1 MVERSDPVPPG
12 GIDELG
18 NDSTEQAVIEVL
30 RAMKRVLRALK
41 RKLVGSTDRPIPL
54 RARHVEYSAIVS
66 LDDDPAKPSDRLIDL
81 ALRAAHAAQSISM
94 AAVVARMTQPPYYP
108 DVWPGEHYRL
118 LAGLVSVCQPQVI
131 VEIGTSTGLSA
142 LAMRQLMPSGAR
154 LITFDVIPW
163 DKFPDTCLR
172 TEDFENG
179 ALMQMIGD
187 VSDSH
192 VMRQHEDLFRS
203 ADIIFAD
210 GPKDGRFERLLID
223 RLMELKLPQRPL
235 LVFDD
240 IRLWNMLAIWRNI
253 KRPKLD
259 VTSFGHWSGTGFVDW
274 IPD

>member
-1 MVERSDPVPPG
+1 MR
-12 GIDELG
+12 
-18 NDSTEQAVIEVL
+18 
-30 RAMKRVLRALK
+30 RVLRALK
-41 RKLVGSTDRPIPL
+41 RKLVGSTNRPIPL
-54 RARHVEYSAIVS
+54 RARHVEYSAIAS
-66 LDDDPAKPSDRLIDL
+66 LDDDPAKPSYRLIDL
-81 ALRAAHAAQSISM
+81 ALRAAHAAQSIPM
-94 AAVVARMTQPPYYP
+94 AAVADRMTQPPYYP

-118 LAGLVSVCQPQVI
+118 LAGVVSVCQPRVI

-142 LAMRQLMPSGAR
+142 LAMRQLMSREAR
-154 LITFDVIPW
+154 LITFDLVPW
-163 DKFPDTCLR
+163 HNFPDTCLR
-172 TEDFENG
+172 AADFEDG
-179 ALMQMIGD
+179 ALVQRIGD
-187 VSDSH
+187 VSDSR

-210 GPKDGRFERLLID
+210 GPKDGRFEQLLIE
-223 RLMELKLPQRPL
+223 RLMELRLTQRPL